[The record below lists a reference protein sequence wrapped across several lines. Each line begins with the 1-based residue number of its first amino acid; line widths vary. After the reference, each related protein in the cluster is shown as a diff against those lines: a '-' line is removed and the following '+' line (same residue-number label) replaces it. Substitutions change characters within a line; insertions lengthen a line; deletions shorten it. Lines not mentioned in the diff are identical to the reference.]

1 MRRRLVVTCGGLM
14 MAVALC
20 AHAEDPPAPAEP
32 REGRGFVIGGS
43 LGPGRINFGGAEGLV
58 LVIGESIGTIDLGGG
73 QSLDARAGKV
83 VPRALLPADAE
94 GLIPI
99 PARQNGFA
107 LSAQIG
113 WSFSRRLAL
122 LAEFD
127 INGGWSDSFN
137 QVNGGLTLRYSPTS
151 RLWLEAGPA
160 RGDLAYGS
168 GESVAQDVAGAGSG
182 FLIAGGVVLLRK
194 PKLLLDIQVRSGTLW
209 YDQFRATNLSVQL
222 GVIRRRS

>member
-1 MRRRLVVTCGGLM
+1 MKRRLVVTCGGLM

-20 AHAEDPPAPAEP
+20 ARAEDPPAPAEP

-43 LGPGRINFGGAEGLV
+43 LGPGRLNFGGAEGLV

-73 QSLDARAGKV
+73 QSLDARAGKI

-113 WSFSRRLAL
+113 WSFSRRFAL

-137 QVNGGLTLRYSPTS
+137 QVNEGLALRYSPTP

-160 RGDLAYGS
+160 RGNLAYGFA
-168 GESVAQDVAGAGSG
+168 ESVAQDVAGAGSG
-182 FLIAGGVVLLRK
+182 FLVAGGVVLLRK

-222 GVIRRRS
+222 GVMRRRS

>member
-1 MRRRLVVTCGGLM
+1 MKRALVVTFGLL
-14 MAVALC
+14 MAVALR
-20 AHAEDPPAPAEP
+20 AQAEDPPPPAKP
-32 REGRGFVIGGS
+32 REGRGFVVGGS

-58 LVIGESIGTIDLGGG
+58 LVIGESIGTIELGGG

-83 VPRALLPADAE
+83 VPRALLPVDAE

-99 PARQNGFA
+99 PARQNGIA

-122 LAEFD
+122 LFEFD

-137 QVNGGLTLRYSPTS
+137 QVNGALALRYSPTP

-160 RGDLAYGS
+160 AGDLAYGS
-168 GESVAQDVAGAGSG
+168 AESVAQNVAGAGSG
-182 FLIAGGVVLLRK
+182 FLVAGGVVLLRK
-194 PKLLLDIQVRSGTLW
+194 PKLLLDIHVRSGTLW
-209 YDQFRATNLSVQL
+209 YDQFRATSLSVQL
-222 GVIRRRS
+222 GVMRRRS

>member
-1 MRRRLVVTCGGLM
+1 MTDAVSVARHAHCSLVVHTPREGRMKRALVVTFGLL
-14 MAVALC
+14 MAVALR
-20 AHAEDPPAPAEP
+20 AQAEDPPPPAEP
-32 REGRGFVIGGS
+32 REGRGFVVGGS

-58 LVIGESIGTIDLGGG
+58 LVIGESIGTIELGGG

-122 LAEFD
+122 L
-127 INGGWSDSFN
+127 
-137 QVNGGLTLRYSPTS
+137 
-151 RLWLEAGPA
+151 
-160 RGDLAYGS
+160 
-168 GESVAQDVAGAGSG
+168 
-182 FLIAGGVVLLRK
+182 
-194 PKLLLDIQVRSGTLW
+194 
-209 YDQFRATNLSVQL
+209 
-222 GVIRRRS
+222 